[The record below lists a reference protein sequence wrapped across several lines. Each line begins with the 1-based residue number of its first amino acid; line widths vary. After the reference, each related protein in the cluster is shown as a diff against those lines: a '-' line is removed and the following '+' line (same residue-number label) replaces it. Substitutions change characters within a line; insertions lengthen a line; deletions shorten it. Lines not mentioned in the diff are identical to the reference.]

1 MAQWQQA
8 VDAKLAPAMKERPQ
22 LLLDLLSAMS
32 YVLQIDSGTPLTDTP
47 IKNIQAGYT
56 DDIGRILL
64 ARNQSHE

>member
-32 YVLQIDSGTPLTDTP
+32 YVLQIDSGTPLTDTQ
-47 IKNIQAGYT
+47 IKNIKEGYT

>member
-32 YVLQIDSGTPLTDTP
+32 YVLQIDAGTPLTDTQ

-56 DDIGRILL
+56 DDTGRIVL